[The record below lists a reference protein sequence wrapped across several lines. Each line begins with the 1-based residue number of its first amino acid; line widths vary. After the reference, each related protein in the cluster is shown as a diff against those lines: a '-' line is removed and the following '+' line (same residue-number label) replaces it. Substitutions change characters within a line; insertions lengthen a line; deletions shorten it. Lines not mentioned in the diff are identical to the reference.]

1 MYDSCP
7 CFTLESG
14 VVSLSN
20 YMCFGCLTAKFSSCL
35 KAGMKGGLALRDI
48 AKSTE
53 YEKVSWPSWDCGPPF
68 GPNTQPIFRVSKEYQ
83 PR

>member
-53 YEKVSWPSWDCGPPF
+53 YEKV
-68 GPNTQPIFRVSKEYQ
+68 
-83 PR
+83 

>member
-14 VVSLSN
+14 VVSPSR
-20 YMCFGCLTAKFSSCL
+20 CVFSECLTAKFSSCL
-35 KAGMKGGLALRDI
+35 KAGLKGRLAFRDI

-53 YEKVSWPSWDCGPPF
+53 
-68 GPNTQPIFRVSKEYQ
+68 
-83 PR
+83 

>member
-35 KAGMKGGLALRDI
+35 KAGVKGGLALGDI

-53 YEKVSWPSWDCGPPF
+53 
-68 GPNTQPIFRVSKEYQ
+68 
-83 PR
+83 